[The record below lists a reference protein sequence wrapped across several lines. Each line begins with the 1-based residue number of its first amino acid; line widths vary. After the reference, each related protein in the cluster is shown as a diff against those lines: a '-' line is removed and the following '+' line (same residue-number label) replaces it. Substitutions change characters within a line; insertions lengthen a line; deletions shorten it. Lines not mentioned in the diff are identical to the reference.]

1 MGTLELEAEHTRCK
15 HEAIRHFKTAKKMG
29 GTELSL
35 QYLQK
40 LDDDLSVSF
49 LGKKIFFIFYFL
61 GLV

>member
-1 MGTLELEAEHTRCK
+1 MGTSDLEAEHTRCK
-15 HEAIRHFKTAKKMG
+15 NEAIRHFKSAKKMG

-49 LGKKIFFIFYFL
+49 LNYLIYF
-61 GLV
+61 